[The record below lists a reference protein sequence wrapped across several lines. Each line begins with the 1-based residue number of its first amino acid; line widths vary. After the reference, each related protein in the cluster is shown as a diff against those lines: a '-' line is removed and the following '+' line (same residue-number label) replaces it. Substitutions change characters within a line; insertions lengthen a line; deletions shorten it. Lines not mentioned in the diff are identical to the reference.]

1 MTNAETFM
9 TFVKRVLPR
18 PVKYLALVPRRLLFY
33 STYDSTSYWRGRAKE
48 PGQAAVLWPN
58 QEYNQLYRAMQA
70 EILAPHLRGLNDG
83 ARVLDIGCGIGVVAK
98 LMLALNPT
106 IKIDAVD
113 FEEMLEAGRENLQD
127 PRITRIA
134 CSAEDYRRNGQT
146 YDLIVSCSCYSAIRD
161 IAKLEK
167 ALANGA
173 DMLKVGGTMLLIDPF
188 HRWNYLARAKYGSH
202 DVERFLRSKN
212 LQLVEKSGVLFWP
225 FREWL
230 ADSKLTGEKLIRWFR
245 MGERIRER
253 LGAHLWADHK
263 ILIFKKL
270 A

>member
-1 MTNAETFM
+1 MTNARTFI
-9 TFVKRVLPR
+9 TFLKRVLPR
-18 PVKYLALVPRRLLFY
+18 PVKYLALVPQRLLFY
-33 STYDSTSYWRGRAKE
+33 SMHDSSSYWRGRAKE

-58 QEYNQLYRAMQA
+58 HEYNLLYRAAQA
-70 EILAPHLRGLNDG
+70 EILAPYVRGLNDG
-83 ARVLDIGCGIGVVAK
+83 ARVLDIGCGIGIVTKTLLV
-98 LMLALNPT
+98 LNPT

-113 FEEMLEAGRENLQD
+113 FGEMLEAGRENLQD
-127 PRITRIA
+127 SRITPIA
-134 CSAEDYRRNGQT
+134 CSAEDYLRDAQT
-146 YDLIVSCSCYSAIRD
+146 YDLIVSCGCYSVIRN

-173 DMLKVGGTMLLIDPF
+173 DMLKVGGTLLMIDPF
-188 HRWNYLARAKYGSH
+188 HRWNYLARAKFGSP

-212 LQLVEKSGVLFWP
+212 LKLVEKSGVLFWP

-230 ADSKLTGEKLIRWFR
+230 ADSKLTGDKLARRFR

-263 ILIFKKL
+263 ILVFEKL
-270 A
+270 P